1 MIQFRTLGALDLR
14 RTDGPELDSLLAQPK
29 RIALL
34 AYLCLA
40 TPHGF
45 HRRDTILGLF
55 WPDSDESHA
64 RASLRRALHVLRHTL
79 GEDAFRSRG
88 DEEIAPNFDVIWCD
102 AVVFEERL
110 AANKVV
116 EALELYRGDILPG
129 FFLDEVPMFDRWL
142 ENERNRL
149 RSLAA
154 AAARRAAETCE
165 SGSNFTEAVNW
176 ARRAVELTDNDE
188 RAVRGLIELLERVGD
203 RAGALQ
209 VYDDFVARLAREL
222 EVEPSTETRLLA
234 DRLRSASPPHGMMAD
249 ANRRVTPSV
258 PTTPEGRPPARL
270 EPKSSERRGLFLT
283 VGLAGV
289 LMLLGSSTMYWRSQ
303 RASAAPA
310 IATESTP
317 SLAVLPFE
325 NLGAPSDTYFVDGVT
340 DEIRSSLGSL
350 AGLAMIG
357 RQSAKRYADSDKP
370 PGQIGAELGAT
381 YLLTGTVRWDRSQ
394 AGRNL
399 VRITPALIRAS
410 SGEQIWSEPYQ
421 AEATNVFDIQERVA
435 KRVVAEL
442 RLNLSGSEIQSLTT
456 RPTNSAEA
464 HDYFL
469 RAKTLASS
477 THSGSDHLRAVAFL
491 ERAVQLDP
499 KFALAYAELGSAHVN
514 VLWFVSEDN
523 PRRPEMAKAAIDTAL
538 SLDPNLPSAHLANA
552 SYYYRGKR
560 DYKRA
565 LDALAV
571 AERLAPNDPDVAM
584 LKGAIERRQNR
595 WAEAIAD
602 QKRAFRLDPRNDRV
616 IDNLCFNLIWTR
628 RWADAEKV
636 CSQMVAIAPE
646 KWLGYAHLYR
656 LAVHRGDVPRALAIL
671 RQAESRVDPEEFAS
685 GLLDDGGWPAF
696 LDPHLLRIM
705 ESVPRPAGTEPK
717 LGFSEIKVYLSVYKK
732 DLVAAR
738 RYADSI
744 LVYAPKVMNGTFT
757 DANVH
762 QSLAMAYAAKGDNL
776 RRLEHTE
783 LAMKTVPIS
792 VDAATGTALASNLVN
807 SAVLAGAY
815 DEAISRLRHVLS
827 IPSGISVEL
836 LRVDPWFDPLRSDP
850 RFQQLL
856 DDFD

>member
-1 MIQFRTLGALDLR
+1 MIEFRTLGTLDLR
-14 RTDGPELDSLLAQPK
+14 RMDGPELDSLLAQPK

-40 TPHGF
+40 SPHGF

-55 WPDSDESHA
+55 WPESDESHA

-79 GEDAFRSRG
+79 GENAFHSRG
-88 DEEIAPNFDVIWCD
+88 DEEISANFDVIWCD
-102 AVVFEERL
+102 AVAFEIGV
-110 AANKVV
+110 AANKVF
-116 EALELYRGDILPG
+116 EALDHYRGDLLPG
-129 FFLDEVPMFDRWL
+129 FLLDEVPMFDRWL
-142 ENERNRL
+142 EDERNRL

-154 AAARRAAETCE
+154 RAASQAAETR
-165 SGSNFTEAVNW
+165 EAEGDLSDAVLW
-176 ARRAVELTDNDE
+176 ARRAVELTVNNE
-188 RAVRGLIELLERVGD
+188 PAVRRLMELLGRVGD

-209 VYDDFVARLAREL
+209 AYDDFATRLASEL
-222 EVEPSTETRLLA
+222 EAEPSTETRQLA
-234 DRLRSASPPHGMMAD
+234 DRLRSVRSPSRAVVDEPEIVTPGSPPTPHVEPRTPPRQKSAD
-249 ANRRVTPSV
+249 
-258 PTTPEGRPPARL
+258 
-270 EPKSSERRGLFLT
+270 RRGLFLT
-283 VGLAGV
+283 VGLAAA

-310 IATESTP
+310 SATTSMPT
-317 SLAVLPFE
+317 LAVLPFE
-325 NLGAPSDTYFVDGVT
+325 NLGATNDAYFVEGVT

-350 AGLAMIG
+350 AGLTMIG
-357 RQSAKRYADSDKP
+357 RQSAKRYAGSDKP

-399 VRITPALIRAS
+399 VRITPALIRAG

-442 RLNLSGSEIQSLTT
+442 RLNLSGSEIESLTT

-477 THSGSDHLRAVAFL
+477 THSGPDHLRAVAFL

-499 KFALAYAELGSAHVN
+499 KFALAYAELGSAHLN
-514 VLWFVSEDN
+514 AMWFASEDN

-538 SLDPNLPSAHLANA
+538 SLDPNLSAAHLANA

-560 DYKRA
+560 DFKRA
-565 LDALAV
+565 LEALAV
-571 AERLAPNDPDVAM
+571 AERLAPNDPDVAI

-602 QKRAFRLDPRNDRV
+602 QQRAFRLDPRNDRV

-628 RWADAEKV
+628 HWADAEKV

-656 LAVHRGDVPRALAIL
+656 LAVHRGDVPRALAIA
-671 RQAESRVDPEEFAS
+671 RQAESRVDPEEFAR

-705 ESVPRPAGTEPK
+705 ESVPPPPGTEPR

-732 DLVAAR
+732 DLIAAR
-738 RYADSI
+738 QYADSI

-762 QSLAMAYAAKGDNL
+762 QSLAMAYAAKGDNR

-783 LAMKTVPIS
+783 LAMKTAPIS
-792 VDAATGTALASNLVN
+792 VDAALGTSLASNLVN

-827 IPSGISVEL
+827 IPSGVSVEL

-856 DDFD
+856 EDFD